1 MNLFEPIPIDE
12 SMTPVMQL
20 RMHRLNSLGSLFY
33 FIKIPLKRRH
43 LTESFHLPFC
53 RSLECDHLHDVIEMP
68 RDHFKSTIAGEGMP
82 MWRVL
87 PLATQD
93 IDLFLQLGY
102 SDEFIRHMLAMHD
115 CTKRN
120 LLVSEN
126 ITNAAKLGS
135 KIRRHYESN
144 DIYRTL
150 FPETLPT
157 SAERWTDFSLQV
169 RSPQG
174 ASPHGEGTFDFIGVG
189 GASQSRHYNGMIIED
204 DLVGKKAVESV
215 SVMEKT
221 IEYHKLVSALFDQP
235 DPDHEGDEL
244 VIGNRWGYRDLNS
257 HIREHEHFRF
267 QTHSALGGCC
277 ASHPQDTAIFPERFS
292 VEKLL
297 ALKQRFGNY
306 SFSCQFLNNPCAPED
321 AEFNESDINW
331 YEFYRTGN
339 INDGSLMI
347 RHEVKN
353 GITRPDL
360 HYRKL
365 DVAIACDP
373 THTSTG
379 RCRHAI
385 VVLGM
390 SPADDS
396 PSSSAGLL
404 SGSNLRGVGSGTTG
418 NNYYLLESWAEA
430 SSHETFF
437 NKIYEIA
444 QRWRVH
450 NVGFETCAGQS
461 LALPHFKYLNT
472 VKPWQ
477 LRITS
482 LKGEV
487 EGPDG
492 EITTKKEWRIRNTL
506 GPIIEFGRFFMRRR
520 QQDVLNELITFPRGK
535 YCDQI
540 DAMAYIPQILR
551 NPTNKVADAKFL
563 RMNQMQQRQIAQP
576 YSTGAP
582 ASQALRS
589 SFSGSGN
596 KGRSPQYPL
605 IYPGTGGGRA

>member
-1 MNLFEPIPIDE
+1 MRFFEPIPITED
-12 SMTPVMQL
+12 MDPVTML
-20 RMHRLNSLGSLFY
+20 RMHRLNSLGSLYY
-33 FIKIPLKRRH
+33 FIKIALKRRR
-43 LTESFHLPFC
+43 LTESLHLPFC
-53 RSLECDHLHDVIEMP
+53 RSMEVDHLHDVIEMP
-68 RDHFKSTIAGEGMP
+68 RDHFKSTCSGEGMP

-87 PLATQD
+87 PLATRD
-93 IDLFLQLGY
+93 IDDFQALGY
-102 SDEFIRHMLAMHD
+102 DDEFIRHMLRMHD

-150 FPETLPT
+150 FPETLPGPNQ
-157 SAERWTDFSLQV
+157 RWTDFSLQV
-169 RSPQG
+169 RPPDG
-174 ASPHGEGTFDFIGVG
+174 APPHGEGTFDFIGVG
-189 GASQSRHYNGMIIED
+189 GATQSRHYNGLIIQD
-204 DLVGKKAVESV
+204 DLVGRKAIESV

-221 IEYHKLVSALFDQP
+221 IEYHKLVSSLYDSTDA
-235 DPDHEGDEL
+235 DHEGDEL

-257 HIREHEHFRF
+257 HIREHEHFNI
-267 QTHSALGGCC
+267 QSHSAMGGCC
-277 ASHPQDTAIFPERFS
+277 PAHPIDTPIFPEEWS

-297 ALKQRFGNY
+297 TLKERYGNY
-306 SFSCQFLNNPCAPED
+306 LFSCQYLNNPCAPED

-331 YEFYRTGN
+331 YDFYKVS
-339 INDGSLMI
+339 DSAEGSLMI

-353 GITRPDL
+353 GIIRSDL

-365 DVAIACDP
+365 DVVIACDP
-373 THTSTG
+373 THTATG

-390 SPADDS
+390 SQD
-396 PSSSAGLL
+396 
-404 SGSNLRGVGSGTTG
+404 

-444 QRWRVH
+444 ARWRVTG
-450 NVGFETCAGQS
+450 VGFETCAGQS

-472 VKPWQ
+472 VKSNK
-477 LRITS
+477 LRIIP

-506 GPIIEFGRFFMRRR
+506 GPIIEFGRFFMRRK
-520 QQDVLNELITFPRGK
+520 QQDYLNEIVTFPRGK

-540 DAMAYIPQILR
+540 DATAYIPQILR
-551 NPTNKVADAKFL
+551 NPTNKVADQKFL
-563 RMNQMQQRQIAQP
+563 RMNQLQQKQIAQP
-576 YSTGAP
+576 YSNLI
-582 ASQALRS
+582 SQGGPGSHRSAQLRS
-589 SFSGSGN
+589 MFSGRGY
-596 KGRSPQYPL
+596 Q
-605 IYPGTGGGRA
+605 

>member
-1 MNLFEPIPIDE
+1 M
-12 SMTPVMQL
+12 L
-20 RMHRLNSLGSLFY
+20 RMHRLNSLGSLYY
-33 FIKIPLKRRH
+33 FIKIALKRRR
-43 LTESFHLPFC
+43 LTESLHLPFC
-53 RSLECDHLHDVIEMP
+53 RSMECDHLHDVIEMP
-68 RDHFKSTIAGEGMP
+68 RDHFKSTCSGEGMP

-87 PLATQD
+87 PLATRD
-93 IDLFLQLGY
+93 IDDFQALGY
-102 SDEFIRHMLAMHD
+102 DDEFIRHMLRMHD

-150 FPETLPT
+150 FPETLPGPNQ
-157 SAERWTDFSLQV
+157 RWTDFSLQV
-169 RSPQG
+169 RPPDG
-174 ASPHGEGTFDFIGVG
+174 APPHGEGTFDFIGVG
-189 GASQSRHYNGMIIED
+189 GATQSRHYNGLIIQD
-204 DLVGKKAVESV
+204 DLVGRKAIESV

-221 IEYHKLVSALFDQP
+221 IEYHKLVSSLYDSTDA
-235 DPDHEGDEL
+235 DHEGDEL

-257 HIREHEHFRF
+257 HIREHEHFNI
-267 QTHSALGGCC
+267 QSHSAMGGCC
-277 ASHPQDTAIFPERFS
+277 PAHPIDTPIFPEEWS

-297 ALKQRFGNY
+297 TLKERYGNY
-306 SFSCQFLNNPCAPED
+306 LFSCQYLNNPCAPED

-331 YEFYRTGN
+331 YDFYKVS
-339 INDGSLMI
+339 DSAEGSLMI
-347 RHEVKN
+347 RHEAKN
-353 GITRPDL
+353 GIIRPDL

-365 DVAIACDP
+365 DVVIACDP
-373 THTSTG
+373 THTATG

-390 SPADDS
+390 SQD
-396 PSSSAGLL
+396 
-404 SGSNLRGVGSGTTG
+404 

-444 QRWRVH
+444 ARWHVTG
-450 NVGFETCAGQS
+450 VGFETCAGQS
-461 LALPHFKYLNT
+461 LALPHFTYLNT
-472 VKPWQ
+472 VKPNK
-477 LRITS
+477 LRIIP

-506 GPIIEFGRFFMRRR
+506 GPIIEFGRFFMRRK
-520 QQDVLNELITFPRGK
+520 QQDYLNEIVTFPRGK

-540 DAMAYIPQILR
+540 DATAYIPQILR

-563 RMNQMQQRQIAQP
+563 RMNQLQQKQIAQP
-576 YSTGAP
+576 YSNLI
-582 ASQALRS
+582 SQGGPGSHRSAQLRS
-589 SFSGSGN
+589 MFSGRG
-596 KGRSPQYPL
+596 Y
-605 IYPGTGGGRA
+605 

>member
-1 MNLFEPIPIDE
+1 MRYYDPIPFSDQ
-12 SMTPVMQL
+12 MDPVTML
-20 RMHRLNSLGSLFY
+20 RIHRLNSLGSLYY
-33 FIKIPLKRRH
+33 FIKIALKRRR
-43 LTESFHLPFC
+43 LTESFHKPFC
-53 RSLECDHLHDVIEMP
+53 NSLECDHLHDLIEMP

-87 PLATQD
+87 PLSTRD
-93 IDLFLQLGY
+93 IDDFLTLGY
-102 SDEFIRHMLAMHD
+102 DDEFIRHMLRMHD

-150 FPETLPT
+150 FPETLPG
-157 SAERWTDFSLQV
+157 SDQKWTDFSLQV
-169 RSPQG
+169 RPPEG
-174 ASPHGEGTFDFIGVG
+174 AAPHGEGTFDFIGVG
-189 GASQSRHYNGMIIED
+189 GATQSRHYDGLILED

-221 IEYHKLVSALFDQP
+221 IEYHKLVSSLFDST

-257 HIREHEHFRF
+257 HIREHEHFNI
-267 QTHSALGGCC
+267 QSHSAMGGCC
-277 ASHPQDTAIFPERFS
+277 PAHPLDVPIFPEEWS

-297 ALKQRFGNY
+297 ALKERYGNY
-306 SFSCQFLNNPCAPED
+306 LFSCQYLNNPCAPED
-321 AEFNESDINW
+321 AEFSESDINW
-331 YEFYRTGN
+331 YDFYKVGN
-339 INDGSLMI
+339 SDDGSLMI

-353 GITRPDL
+353 GIIRPDL
-360 HYRKL
+360 HFRKL
-365 DVAIACDP
+365 DVVIAADP

-390 SPADDS
+390 SPAD
-396 PSSSAGLL
+396 
-404 SGSNLRGVGSGTTG
+404 SGVSG

-444 QRWRVH
+444 QRWRVTG
-450 NVGFETCAGQS
+450 VGFETCAGQS

-472 VKPWQ
+472 VKPNQ
-477 LRITS
+477 LRIIP

-506 GPIIEFGRFFMRRR
+506 GPIIEFGRFFMRHK
-520 QQDVLNELITFPRGK
+520 QQDFLTELTTFPKGK

-540 DAMAYIPQILR
+540 DAAAYIPQILR

-563 RMNQMQQRQIAQP
+563 RMNQQQARQIALP
-576 YSTGAP
+576 YSTLIHQGGPGSHRAG
-582 ASQALRS
+582 ALRS
-589 SFSGSGN
+589 IF
-596 KGRSPQYPL
+596 Q
-605 IYPGTGGGRA
+605 GGRVS